1 MPPTMAAF
9 KRQTQEKIKKARRII
24 QSANNQSS
32 HQISVPVISVKKLDE
47 IRNELKMDKMEDLLA
62 YWSLKRRSRCGV
74 PLIRRLQ
81 VYTSRKQLGR
91 RSNEGLLDGRHGSIS
106 PVGDS
111 VPYMSGVKKEVAN
124 QLYRTGKLRNN
135 LEKLRLLIE
144 LTKKREKYKLEM
156 IENYRHIIENT
167 LKPVNEILENVLEK
181 LIEKDHQKVFLKPV
195 ENEVQGYRK
204 IIKKPMDFE
213 RMRTKL
219 QNGDYKGIAD
229 MRVDF
234 ELMMDNCA
242 LFNKDNVYFWR
253 YGHQMRSI
261 GSKILRTAEQ
271 EEMIVSSVSFFICLF
286 I

>member
-1 MPPTMAAF
+1 
-9 KRQTQEKIKKARRII
+9 
-24 QSANNQSS
+24 
-32 HQISVPVISVKKLDE
+32 
-47 IRNELKMDKMEDLLA
+47 
-62 YWSLKRRSRCGV
+62 
-74 PLIRRLQ
+74 
-81 VYTSRKQLGR
+81 
-91 RSNEGLLDGRHGSIS
+91 
-106 PVGDS
+106 
-111 VPYMSGVKKEVAN
+111 
-124 QLYRTGKLRNN
+124 
-135 LEKLRLLIE
+135 
-144 LTKKREKYKLEM
+144 
-156 IENYRHIIENT
+156 
-167 LKPVNEILENVLEK
+167 
-181 LIEKDHQKVFLKPV
+181 
-195 ENEVQGYRK
+195 
-204 IIKKPMDFE
+204 MDFE